1 MIGTRFW
8 NIGKFSN
15 VLPEM
20 QRLQREMNRMLSF
33 MTEPYSDDEFPPV
46 NVWVSEADVI
56 VTAEIPGI
64 DRDKLDISITN
75 DILTVSGQ
83 RDRDVLKAVE
93 SYHRQERNYGKFA
106 RILQLPFNVDSEK
119 TQAKYEK
126 GILHIKMPRAES
138 DKPKKIVIKA
148 V

>member
-1 MIGTRFW
+1 MLGNRFW
-8 NIGKFSN
+8 NIGRFSD

-33 MTEPYSDDEFPPV
+33 VTEPYDNDEFPPL
-46 NVWVSEADVI
+46 NAWVGEEDVI

-75 DILTVSGQ
+75 DILKISCE
-83 RDRDVLKAVE
+83 RDREVLKTVE
-93 SYHRQERNYGKFA
+93 SYHRQERNYGKFT
-106 RILQLPFNVDSEK
+106 RTLQLPFNVDSEK
-119 TQAKYEK
+119 AQAKYEK
-126 GILHIKMPRAES
+126 GILHIKMPRAEI
-138 DKPKKIVIKA
+138 DKPKKITIKF

>member
-106 RILQLPFNVDSEK
+106 RTLQLPFNVDSEK

-148 V
+148 A